1 MIGKEQPEGARD
13 LDVQAKAGE
22 GGLGP
27 RVAVGFALVLT
38 LVLGALSGLVMYPAA
53 QHLRS
58 LQDGPQADATLVAAG
73 SGCFLGGCKVR
84 FEAEGRTV
92 VANLPVGSGHGDDLA
107 GERLTVRYREGDP
120 QVVASQDDVGGG
132 GPALLTVLF
141 GASAVLFLLALVWST
156 VTLRRQRRAEAV
168 QPAVPV

>member
-1 MIGKEQPEGARD
+1 MGD
-13 LDVQAKAGE
+13 LDVQSKAGE
-22 GGLGP
+22 GVLGP
-27 RVAVGFALVLT
+27 RVAIGFALVLT

-58 LQDGPQADATLVAAG
+58 LQDGPQAEATLVAAG

-84 FEAEGRTV
+84 FDAEGRTV
-92 VANLPVGSGHGDDLA
+92 VANLPVGSSHGENTA

-132 GPALLTVLF
+132 GPAVATVLF
-141 GASAVLFLLALVWST
+141 GSGAVLFPVIAVWGS
-156 VTLRRQRRAEAV
+156 VHARRQRRAFA
-168 QPAVPV
+168 

>member
-1 MIGKEQPEGARD
+1 MDAGT
-13 LDVQAKAGE
+13 KAGK
-22 GGLGP
+22 GVLGP
-27 RVAVGFALVLT
+27 RAAVVFALVLT
-38 LVLGALSGLVMYPAA
+38 LLLAGLSGLVMHPAA

-58 LQDGPQADATLVAAG
+58 LQDSRQADATLVAAG

-92 VANLPVGSGHGDDLA
+92 VADLPVGSSHGKNVA

-132 GPALLTVLF
+132 APAVGTVVF
-141 GASAVLFLLALVWST
+141 GAGAVLFLLMLVWST
-156 VTLRRQRRAEAV
+156 VHLRRQGRAEGDHA
-168 QPAVPV
+168 AVPEAGATKSGV

>member
-1 MIGKEQPEGARD
+1 MNAEQNTNRA
-13 LDVQAKAGE
+13 V
-22 GGLGP
+22 LGP
-27 RVAVGFALVLT
+27 RAAIVMSLVVT
-38 LVLGALSGLVMYPAA
+38 LLLAGLSSLVMRPAA

-58 LQDGPQADATLVAAG
+58 LRDGAQAEATMVAAG

-92 VANLPVGSGHGDDLA
+92 VANLPVGSGHGEDTA

-132 GPALLTVLF
+132 GPAVAAVMF
-141 GASAVLFLLALVWST
+141 DAGAVLFLLMLVWST
-156 VTLRRQRRAEAV
+156 IHLWRQRRAADVPSPVAAV
-168 QPAVPV
+168 

>member
-1 MIGKEQPEGARD
+1 M
-13 LDVQAKAGE
+13 DVQPKAGE

-27 RVAVGFALVLT
+27 RVAIGFALVLT
-38 LVLGALSGLVMYPAA
+38 LVLVALSGLVMYPAA

-58 LQDGPQADATLVAAG
+58 LRDGPQAEATLVAAG

-92 VANLPVGSGHGDDLA
+92 VANLPVGSGHGENTA
-107 GERLTVRYREGDP
+107 GERLTVRYRQGDP

-132 GPALLTVLF
+132 GPAIFTVLS
-141 GASAVLFLLALVWST
+141 GAGAALFLLAFVWST
-156 VTLRRQRRAEAV
+156 VHLRRQRRAEAV